1 MKHVRSDGWYLLNN
15 NTMTGFLRPQVKAT
29 GLTMRAIISRPQD
42 APAFN
47 IDLDDYPMPDD
58 MFSDVKRVLE
68 GDEGRRF
75 MAMQDMISNSKQDSQ
90 NVGSSR

>member
-1 MKHVRSDGWYLLNN
+1 V
-15 NTMTGFLRPQVKAT
+15 
-29 GLTMRAIISRPQD
+29 RAIISRPQD

-47 IDLDDYPMPDD
+47 IDIDDYPMPDD
-58 MFSDVKRVLE
+58 MFSDVKKVLE
-68 GDEGRRF
+68 SDEGRRF

>member
-1 MKHVRSDGWYLLNN
+1 
-15 NTMTGFLRPQVKAT
+15 VKAT
-29 GLTMRAIISRPQD
+29 GLTVRAIISRPQD

-68 GDEGRRF
+68 SDEGRRY
-75 MAMQDMISNSKQDSQ
+75 MSRVDHVSNSKSDIE
-90 NVGSSR
+90 NVSSSR